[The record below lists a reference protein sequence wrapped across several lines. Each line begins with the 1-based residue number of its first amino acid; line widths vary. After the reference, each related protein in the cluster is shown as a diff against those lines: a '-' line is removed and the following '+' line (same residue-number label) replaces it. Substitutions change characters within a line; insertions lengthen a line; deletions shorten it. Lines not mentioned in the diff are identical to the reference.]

1 MQIYKGF
8 RNKGWKGVYKGFRN
22 KGWKGFKK
30 KKGCK
35 HFWRDEPTM
44 ICLEQEKNGKS
55 EKIKKNNITK
65 IKYVAQTTK

>member
-1 MQIYKGF
+1 
-8 RNKGWKGVYKGFRN
+8 
-22 KGWKGFKK
+22 
-30 KKGCK
+30 
-35 HFWRDEPTM
+35 M